1 MKRHDVA
8 AVSRPLPL
16 RGFAGHRDL
25 LAAVPRL
32 VADHGPGASLARQ
45 AVAHS
50 VARGFAFDREVKLPA
65 TAGGMS
71 CHCSLRGGAKSRI
84 PVRSPKSNRGHA
96 AARSQ
101 GLIIERS

>member
-16 RGFAGHRDL
+16 RGFAGHRHL

-32 VADHGPGASLARQ
+32 VAEHGPGASLARQ

-65 TAGGMS
+65 TAGGMA
-71 CHCSLRGGAKSRI
+71 CHCSLHGTEVQTYGTGAASERQL
-84 PVRSPKSNRGHA
+84 RATHD
-96 AARSQ
+96 AARP
-101 GLIIERS
+101 GK